1 MLIFH
6 FIFFFSILCS
16 SIGPGSGTKFICLLD
31 VIAMIYLKVKV
42 HLTNPEMYPSF
53 DIKKNNRIAIA
64 GIIFTLAFFMS
75 STVIVYSPNLG
86 FIYAWAIVVKGLVS
100 IILPFRVIWTTSG
113 MKSKIMLLFFKN
125 VYTCEL

>member
-1 MLIFH
+1 
-6 FIFFFSILCS
+6 
-16 SIGPGSGTKFICLLD
+16 
-31 VIAMIYLKVKV
+31 
-42 HLTNPEMYPSF
+42 MYPSF

-64 GIIFTLAFFMS
+64 GIIFTLAFMGG
-75 STVIVYSPNLG
+75 TVIVYSPNLG
-86 FIYAWAIVVKGLVS
+86 FIYAWAIVVNGLVS